1 MGFTVKQWHKYERDR
16 MLALQNPPKPKIVKE
31 KTVIT
36 KPKEVIRKKPTEQ
49 GLSNGEAI
57 KIMDDIMGKELSK
70 KKKPSKVSID
80 NKVRKLKDKWRKR

>member
-16 MLALQNPPKPKIVKE
+16 MLALQNPPKAKVVHIVNKVEEPMTAKE
-31 KTVIT
+31 DKETEKYLNGLLEKHL
-36 KPKEVIRKKPTEQ
+36 KP
-49 GLSNGEAI
+49 
-57 KIMDDIMGKELSK
+57 K